1 MLPNDPFLLF
11 SVINTKLR
19 DYYKNLDEL
28 CCDLQL
34 DKKDIIDKISSIGYE
49 YDEQLNKFIWKW
61 RAIARHLLYC

>member
-28 CCDLQL
+28 CYDLQI
-34 DKKDIIDKISSIGYE
+34 DKIDIIDKISSIGYE
-49 YDEQLNKFIWKW
+49 YNEQQNQFI
-61 RAIARHLLYC
+61 